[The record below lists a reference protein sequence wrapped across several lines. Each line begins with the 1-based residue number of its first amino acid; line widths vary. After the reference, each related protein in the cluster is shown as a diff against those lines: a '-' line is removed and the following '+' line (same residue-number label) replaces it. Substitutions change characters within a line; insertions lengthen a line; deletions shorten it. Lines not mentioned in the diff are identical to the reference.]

1 MIKERPRIRFDG
13 IYFCKMHYVRY
24 GTSEVSEYRPI
35 HDVFTY
41 KYLKFEPDGNI
52 YSMYSIM
59 TPAKFIHEFKKY
71 IQGGNYKK
79 SEVFRAEQKF

>member
-1 MIKERPRIRFDG
+1 
-13 IYFCKMHYVRY
+13 MHYVRY